1 MMTTPR
7 RLGAWALGLAILT
20 GTVTVVAAALR
31 HSRTASDATPVDTLV
46 ASIRAE
52 PRSFNRYMARDLST
66 TVVTSLMHAALVR
79 VDRVTNQLEPELA
92 ESWELLPDRHTYRL
106 RLRQDVK
113 FSDGTPFS
121 AEDVVFSFRA
131 IYDEAV
137 GSVLADTLQV
147 GGKPLLVAAEDATTV
162 TIRFPSPFAPALR
175 ILDGVPIYPRHT
187 LESSLK
193 AGTFRS
199 AWGAATPPSELVGL
213 GPFTLV
219 RHESGQHLVF
229 DRNPFYWQ
237 RTRGLP
243 KLSRLVLQVIP
254 DQDAELLQLSTGAI
268 DLTQS
273 ELRPSDVGALK
284 PATAAGNLRATEAGV
299 GLDGDLLWI
308 NLTPAK
314 ARDPRSGWLQHAD
327 FRRALARSIDRR
339 AFVDAVYLGAAVPA
353 DSIVSPGNR
362 DWHAAAPLPDY
373 DVAAAKQLLA
383 SLSLIDRTGAGR
395 LEDSNG
401 REVRLTLLTQ
411 KGNTSLER
419 GAAFIRDSL
428 APLGVRVDVVALE
441 VGALIDYIRRGDY
454 DAAYFRLLTTDPD
467 PALNL
472 DFWLSSG
479 SAHMWNPEQ
488 HRPAAIWEARVDRLM
503 NEISSTL
510 DADRRVVL
518 FAEVQR
524 VIADEVPVL
533 CFAFPRLSIAMSA
546 RVAGAAPV
554 PFRPPVLWKPEVIT
568 VQRRGR
574 L

>member
-1 MMTTPR
+1 
-7 RLGAWALGLAILT
+7 
-20 GTVTVVAAALR
+20 
-31 HSRTASDATPVDTLV
+31 
-46 ASIRAE
+46 
-52 PRSFNRYMARDLST
+52 
-66 TVVTSLMHAALVR
+66 
-79 VDRVTNQLEPELA
+79 
-92 ESWELLPDRHTYRL
+92 
-106 RLRQDVK
+106 VK

-131 IYDEAV
+131 IYDERA

-147 GGKPLLVAAEDATTV
+147 QGKPLDVTADDPATV

-187 LESSLK
+187 LEPALE

-199 AWGAATPPSELVGL
+199 TWGAATVPSKLVGL
-213 GPFTLV
+213 GPFTLA
-219 RHESGQHLVF
+219 RHEPGQRLVF
-229 DRNPFYWQ
+229 ERNPFYWQ

-243 KLSRLVLQVIP
+243 KLSRLVLQVVP
-254 DQDAELLQLSTGAI
+254 DQDAELLQLETGTI

-273 ELRPSDVGALK
+273 ELRPSDIGALK
-284 PATAAGNLRATEAGV
+284 SAAASGSVRATNAGI

-308 NLTPAK
+308 NLSAAK
-314 ARDPRSGWLQHAD
+314 ARDARSRWLQHGD
-327 FRRALARSIDRR
+327 FRRALAHSIDRR

-362 DWHAAAPLPDY
+362 QWHAVAPLPGY
-373 DVAAAKQLLA
+373 DVGAAKQLLW
-383 SLSLIDRTGAGR
+383 SLNLTDRNGDGV
-395 LEDSNG
+395 LEDSD
-401 REVRLTLLTQ
+401 RRDVRLTLLTQ

-428 APLGVRVDVVALE
+428 APLGVHVDVVALE

-488 HRPAAIWEARVDRLM
+488 GQPTAAWEAQIDRLM
-503 NEISSTL
+503 NEMSSTF
-510 DADRRVVL
+510 DISRRAAL
-518 FAEVQR
+518 FADVQR
-524 VIADEVPVL
+524 VIAGEVPVL
-533 CFAFPRLSIAMSA
+533 CFAFPRLSIATSA
-546 RVAGAAPV
+546 RVGGAAAV

-568 VQRRGR
+568 VQRGGR